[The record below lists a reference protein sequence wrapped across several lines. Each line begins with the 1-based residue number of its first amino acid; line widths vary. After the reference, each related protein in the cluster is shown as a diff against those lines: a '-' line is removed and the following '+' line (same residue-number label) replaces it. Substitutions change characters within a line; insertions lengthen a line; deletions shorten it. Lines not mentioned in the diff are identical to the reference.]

1 MLTGTSSSIRLF
13 IIMFSNHLRL
23 GCELSFV
30 HINWMYGSD
39 QTFQA
44 QSTLGRLSLM
54 LPPRLD
60 FQVSF
65 YWQKLSFK
73 LDWGYRYRRWGM
85 GLLDFWIPCLNMLAV
100 ITCFNYVGN
109 PHQICYICCAG
120 SPCLLWF
127 PFHLTWILCH
137 KLWYMCCDYISVFSH
152 ESSICCT
159 HKCLRCCVCTYK
171 HFNDLIISR

>member
-1 MLTGTSSSIRLF
+1 MLTGTSSSIILF

-54 LPPRLD
+54 LSPRLAL
-60 FQVSF
+60 QVSF
-65 YWQKLSFK
+65 YWQKLIFK
-73 LDWGYRYRRWGM
+73 LDWGYRYRGWGM
-85 GLLDFWIPCLNMLAV
+85 RLLDLLDTLLEHVGSYHM
-100 ITCFNYVGN
+100 CFIYVGN
-109 PHQICYICCAG
+109 CHQICYSCYVG

-127 PFHLTWILCH
+127 PFHLKWILCH
-137 KLWYMCCDYISVFSH
+137 KLWYMYCDYISVFSH
-152 ESSICCT
+152 KSSICWT

-171 HFNDLIISR
+171 HFNDY